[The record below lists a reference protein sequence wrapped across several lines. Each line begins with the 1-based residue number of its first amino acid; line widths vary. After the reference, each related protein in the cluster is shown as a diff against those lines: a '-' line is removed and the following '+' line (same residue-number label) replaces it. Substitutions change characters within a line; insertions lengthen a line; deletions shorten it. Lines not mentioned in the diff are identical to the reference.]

1 MPKEPTSEGFRQQND
16 VGFESETATK
26 NKDYAERL
34 EEIIAASGLPQTRQD
49 DLRALKQPEQLRELV
64 ENLNEG
70 HDDDFND
77 SMPLRKRSKRLEV
90 LLCISPNVTLGLL
103 TVLLPF

>member
-1 MPKEPTSEGFRQQND
+1 M
-16 VGFESETATK
+16 
-26 NKDYAERL
+26 
-34 EEIIAASGLPQTRQD
+34 
-49 DLRALKQPEQLRELV
+49 LKAGDKLAGVNTLKRKRQLRELV

>member
-1 MPKEPTSEGFRQQND
+1 MLINVSEFVMNCCGND
-16 VGFESETATK
+16 YCVSV
-26 NKDYAERL
+26 
-34 EEIIAASGLPQTRQD
+34 
-49 DLRALKQPEQLRELV
+49 LKAGDKLAGVNTLKRKRQLRELV